1 MSKHRG
7 TRVAPRRRV
16 SGWQIL
22 LALTPMIA
30 AIVILVST
38 LAHPATSPARQAAGS
53 TGSSALAK
61 ADVAGAVADDE
72 IVAPHAPESVVPQ
85 LVAPPVTIS
94 PKPTP
99 TPKPEATPGMSAPFQ
114 VGTLNVL
121 GSNHAP
127 RGQARAAREA
137 ALIRNRGI
145 DIIGLQEV
153 QRDQR
158 GVFAR
163 NLPGYQIWPQEAL
176 GRQGYRVQIAFRT
189 SLFEKVD
196 DGGSTHTFDSQ
207 RVPIP
212 WVRLRDRATGG
223 EFFVIATHNSPRG
236 MQAQRNASTAV
247 QAALV
252 NRLEASGLPVL
263 LVGDFNEHTSF
274 FCRIAARTGLVSA
287 NGARHAGRCIGPSGP
302 VRIDWVLGTG
312 GMADFSAY
320 RQDGTTRATGMSDHY
335 LIYATV
341 QLELPPRPP
350 APPVPAAPA
359 LPPAAEGAAPT
370 ASAAGSAT
378 TTP

>member
-7 TRVAPRRRV
+7 SRVAARRRLP
-16 SGWQIL
+16 GWQML
-22 LALTPMIA
+22 LALAPMVIA
-30 AIVILVST
+30 VALLAT
-38 LAHPATSPARQAAGS
+38 LMHPAAQDPAKVKTSGSAGS
-53 TGSSALAK
+53 VAAAK
-61 ADVAGAVADDE
+61 ADVAGAAVDGE
-72 IVAPHAPESVVPQ
+72 VVAPHTSASAVPQ

-94 PKPTP
+94 PKPKKTRKA
-99 TPKPEATPGMSAPFQ
+99 KPESIAVSSTSFQ
-114 VGTLNVL
+114 IGTLNVL

-127 RGQARAAREA
+127 RGTARAAREA
-137 ALIRNRGI
+137 SLIRARGI

-158 GVFAR
+158 PVLAR
-163 NLPGYQIWPQEAL
+163 NLPGYQIWPQDAL

-189 SLFEKVD
+189 DLFEKVA

-223 EFFVIATHNSPRG
+223 EFFVIASHNSPRG
-236 MQAQRNASTAV
+236 MQAQRNASTAI

-252 NRLEASGLPVL
+252 NRLESTGLPVL
-263 LVGDFNEHTSF
+263 MVGDFNEHTSF

-287 NGARHAGRCIGPSGP
+287 NGARYAGRCVGPSGP

-312 GMADFSAY
+312 GKAAFSAY

-335 LIYATV
+335 LVYATV
-341 QLELPPRPP
+341 RLALPPRPS
-350 APPVPAAPA
+350 APAAPTVPA
-359 LPPAAEGAAPT
+359 TGPAADT
-370 ASAAGSAT
+370 SGSAT
-378 TTP
+378 TSP